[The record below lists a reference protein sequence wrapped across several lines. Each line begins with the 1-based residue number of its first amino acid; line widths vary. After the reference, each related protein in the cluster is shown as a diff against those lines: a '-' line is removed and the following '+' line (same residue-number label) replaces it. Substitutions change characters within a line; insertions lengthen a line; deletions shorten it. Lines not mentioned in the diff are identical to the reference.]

1 MAQQTLRPALLERL
15 PSMAV
20 GVLREIGAL
29 GDERGCH
36 VYVVGGVVR
45 DLLLG
50 QVTLDLDLAV
60 EGDGIAFAKAVADRY
75 RTGLAVFER
84 FVTARLVFPDG
95 LKMDIATTRREFY
108 AEAALLP
115 TVQPAA
121 IEEDLHRRDFTINAI
136 AMQLNPGQF
145 GRLLDVYG
153 GQRDLRARRIRV
165 LHAGSFQDDP
175 TRIFRAIR
183 FEQRFKFRLEPGTLR
198 LLRQAASTNLI
209 QQLSGPRLQNE
220 ILVLFAER
228 DPVRAITRLAKLKLL
243 RFLHRRLC
251 ASGAVMRVVRAVPQA
266 LAWWGSRSPDAVI
279 DRSLV
284 YLMALL
290 SESSPVVIAGLS
302 KRLACSREQAT
313 KLSAGGKRLDRI
325 LKKLT
330 DPETLRP
337 SQVYR
342 LLVDL
347 PDEVLVLLVAKQVSR
362 HQAAQ
367 LRQFKRY
374 LMAYEETRT
383 IATVL
388 KGRDLQTMG
397 LKPGP
402 QYGAILG
409 ELLDARIDGVVTS
422 EEGERVF
429 VQKRLSVL
437 GHYL

>member
-20 GVLREIGAL
+20 GVLREIGVL

-60 EGDGIAFAKAVADRY
+60 EGDGIAFAKVVADRY

-95 LKMDIATTRREFY
+95 LKMDIATSRREFY

-183 FEQRFKFRLEPGTLR
+183 FEQRFKFRLEPDTLR

-209 QQLSGPRLQNE
+209 Q
-220 ILVLFAER
+220 
-228 DPVRAITRLAKLKLL
+228 
-243 RFLHRRLC
+243 
-251 ASGAVMRVVRAVPQA
+251 
-266 LAWWGSRSPDAVI
+266 
-279 DRSLV
+279 
-284 YLMALL
+284 
-290 SESSPVVIAGLS
+290 
-302 KRLACSREQAT
+302 
-313 KLSAGGKRLDRI
+313 
-325 LKKLT
+325 
-330 DPETLRP
+330 
-337 SQVYR
+337 
-342 LLVDL
+342 
-347 PDEVLVLLVAKQVSR
+347 
-362 HQAAQ
+362 
-367 LRQFKRY
+367 
-374 LMAYEETRT
+374 
-383 IATVL
+383 
-388 KGRDLQTMG
+388 
-397 LKPGP
+397 
-402 QYGAILG
+402 
-409 ELLDARIDGVVTS
+409 
-422 EEGERVF
+422 
-429 VQKRLSVL
+429 
-437 GHYL
+437 